1 MSDFGEADVKL
12 IDGASMVHVLGSDS
26 NIKTF
31 VRDYAPELEK
41 DAAWR
46 NFLGNIE
53 LRPYLTQSY
62 FLYHPYYI

>member
-41 DAAWR
+41 DAA
-46 NFLGNIE
+46 
-53 LRPYLTQSY
+53 
-62 FLYHPYYI
+62 